1 MVTAEKNVVAHL
13 YTTTDDT
20 EIGAEYS
27 THLLGLCTRSDGG
40 SDSFCCGVIQAR
52 DGVYAEILENAAGSD
67 ADAAILTVSYV
78 AAEDCVD
85 SYPDVAHWRNK
96 HWQAAEGREGTQFL
110 SDYYTRLEDTD
121 DDSTADGGGG
131 SGSGGEGLEASSRVL
146 VTDEILS
153 ILKTGAR
160 D

>member
-96 HWQAAEGREGTQFL
+96 YWQAAEGREGTQFL
-110 SDYYTRLEDTD
+110 SDYYTRSD
-121 DDSTADGGGG
+121 DVGYSAADGDDG

-153 ILKTGAR
+153 TLKTGVSN
-160 D
+160 